1 MRLVR
6 LTIISE
12 VDNET
17 IRDVKFN
24 LNGPSF
30 IVDKGEKESGNN
42 IGKTTF
48 AKIINLCLGSKT
60 IVYLYKDSD
69 SIPNT
74 EIKTF
79 LDEKKVY
86 ATLYVQSEEGSF
98 HILRRDLFEKGS
110 CYIDNSKMNA
120 KSYNKELKKLFMPDC
135 KEDKVSFR
143 DVIPFF
149 MRVDIS
155 AEKMLKFND
164 NFCENTKYKS
174 IYDFLLG
181 IEDGSG
187 YFRIKESFDT
197 LITENSKILKKYSL
211 KKIDDLL
218 PLIDKDD
225 LEIIKLNN
233 EMKSAEAIK
242 DFDKDNENAVLL
254 DEENTLSKKKNE
266 LELRVSIWQE
276 KIKSEQKNLSVIDKE
291 SLRLLYDD
299 GITFLKDL
307 SVSFDEMVYFHD
319 SMVHNRIDRYQSKLD
334 ECKNGLKVIKSE
346 LSEVRNKIT
355 SNMVEY
361 KYGLNSNLNQRYE
374 DVLAL
379 RDRKNKKEFDYKKY
393 NENFIKIRDL
403 EEKLKIIDNNRN
415 YYSDVK
421 DKINALF
428 IKYESLIMKEK
439 NGLSFSDT
447 GFPISVKSGKKGS
460 GDSKAVASCL
470 AFALFAQYDYLKR
483 EMPRFLV
490 QDMMENVDLKTLEPI
505 IQTSRD
511 TGYQLIIP
519 ILNDRLSQIGI
530 KEGEEILTLSKS
542 DKLFKI

>member
-1 MRLVR
+1 
-6 LTIISE
+6 
-12 VDNET
+12 
-17 IRDVKFN
+17 
-24 LNGPSF
+24 
-30 IVDKGEKESGNN
+30 
-42 IGKTTF
+42 
-48 AKIINLCLGSKT
+48 
-60 IVYLYKDSD
+60 
-69 SIPNT
+69 
-74 EIKTF
+74 
-79 LDEKKVY
+79 
-86 ATLYVQSEEGSF
+86 
-98 HILRRDLFEKGS
+98 
-110 CYIDNSKMNA
+110 
-120 KSYNKELKKLFMPDC
+120 MPDC

-334 ECKNGLKVIKSE
+334 ECKNGLKVIDSE
-346 LSEVRNKIT
+346 LSKVRNKIT

-379 RDRKNKKEFDYKKY
+379 RDRKNKKESDYKKY
-393 NENFIKIRDL
+393 NENSIKIRDL

-439 NGLSFSDT
+439 DGLS
-447 GFPISVKSGKKGS
+447 
-460 GDSKAVASCL
+460 
-470 AFALFAQYDYLKR
+470 
-483 EMPRFLV
+483 LV
-490 QDMMENVDLKTLEPI
+490 TPVF
-505 IQTSRD
+505 
-511 TGYQLIIP
+511 
-519 ILNDRLSQIGI
+519 LSQ
-530 KEGEEILTLSKS
+530 
-542 DKLFKI
+542 